1 MARNGA
7 KMTRFLLIVLVLS
20 AMGLWRPPGALAQ
33 QTPRGGASTALKEQ
47 LQQTE
52 ARRKDRIAGNMLLS
66 PEEARRFWPVYEEYR
81 ATVVDVRKRQ
91 LDVIVEYADAYN
103 RGAIAPEKARQL
115 LAEAMRLEAER
126 DRLKR
131 GYIHATGNVLGP
143 TRQLRLY
150 QVETRLDAEAQAG
163 VLGQIPLAQ

>member
-1 MARNGA
+1 MRTLARVLP
-7 KMTRFLLIVLVLS
+7 TVLVLS
-20 AMGLWRPPGALAQ
+20 ASCLWALPGALAQ
-33 QTPRGGASTALKEQ
+33 QTPSGGATTALLQQ

-52 ARRKDRIAGNMLLS
+52 ARRKDRILGNMLLS
-66 PEEARRFWPVYEEYR
+66 PDEARRFWPVYEEYR
-81 ATVVDVRKRQ
+81 AAAVEVRKRQ
-91 LDVIVEYADAYN
+91 LGVIVEYAEAYN
-103 RGAIAPEKARQL
+103 RGAIAPDEARAL

-131 GYIHATGNVLGP
+131 DYIRAAGSVLDP

-163 VLGQIPLAQ
+163 VLAQIPLAQ